1 MPEPRAEST
10 RLATVARGH
19 LLRHGRTRPAFC
31 RPRPTEPFSPSSVS
45 LRALSAWS
53 QRARWVLT
61 PTGLHEFRH
70 TFASL
75 MIAAGVSAKSA
86 QHLPGHSSIQITL
99 DRYGHLILATS
110 RRPPGFSTA
119 TCAAAKTSPDP
130 CPCGSSRRALI
141 RTARFRFPQGGGTM
155 FSFVRGVSA
164 SEGAVSWPPL
174 RWRRSHRSRLQG

>member
-10 RLATVARGH
+10 RLATVLRGH
-19 LLRHGRTRPAFC
+19 LLRHGRTRPALC

-99 DRYGHLILATS
+99 DRYGHLM
-110 RRPPGFSTA
+110 PGNEQEA
-119 TCAAAKTSPDP
+119 
-130 CPCGSSRRALI
+130 
-141 RTARFRFPQGGGTM
+141 
-155 FSFVRGVSA
+155 
-164 SEGAVSWPPL
+164 
-174 RWRRSHRSRLQG
+174 SRLLDRYLRSGEDLA